1 MLHEQRKVAKII
13 AELTMFFL
21 AIGADTINSGIEQRD
36 GERTITF
43 RANYSPENKGKLS
56 ELEKCLNEQRNDGIE
71 DIYWELAGSGNYGE
85 TTQLMLVGLMTDR
98 AEISMEEGFVNL
110 KLHKKLEG

>member
-1 MLHEQRKVAKII
+1 MFREQRKVAKII

-21 AIGADTINSGIEQRD
+21 EIGADTIQSGMEQRD

-43 RANYSPENKGKLS
+43 RANYNPENKERLS
-56 ELEKCLNEQRNDGIE
+56 YLEKCLNEQRNDGIE

-98 AEISMEEGFVNL
+98 AEVSVEDGFVNL
-110 KLHKKLEG
+110 KLYKKLEG